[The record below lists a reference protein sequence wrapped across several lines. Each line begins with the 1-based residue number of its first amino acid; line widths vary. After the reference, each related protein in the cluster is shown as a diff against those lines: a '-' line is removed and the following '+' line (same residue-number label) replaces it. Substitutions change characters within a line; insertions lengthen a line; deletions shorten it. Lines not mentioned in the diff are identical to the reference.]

1 MKQTV
6 YIPEKL
12 SEITLRQYQ
21 EFLKDESKAVEI
33 FCGIDDIKNVSK
45 KDYLFLVESIS
56 NVLNEVPGELV
67 TRFRVNNVEYGFI
80 PNLDNITLGEFIDLD
95 DSLGDNTQLLRSMS
109 VLYRPITKT
118 IADKYDIE
126 PYTAVINNE
135 LLDMPLDAVLS
146 SNVFFWNL
154 GRQLLE
160 NTQNFLD
167 NHNQEIA
174 NEPRLQNLLTKNGVG
189 ISALKSSLVETS
201 QELMKLLT
209 KSLLPVY
216 TILPTSKKKEKQ
228 K

>member
-45 KDYLFLVESIS
+45 KDYEFLVESIS
-56 NVLNEVPGELV
+56 KVLNELPGELV

-80 PNLDNITLGEFIDLD
+80 PNLDNMTLGEFIDLD
-95 DSLGDNTQLLRSMS
+95 DSLGDDKQLLRSMN
-109 VLYRPITKT
+109 VLCRPITKT

-126 PYTAVINNE
+126 PYTAVINND

-146 SNVFFWNL
+146 SHVFFWNL
-154 GRQLLE
+154 SNQLLE
-160 NTQNFLD
+160 ITQNFLD
-167 NHNQEIA
+167 HQEQAIQKD
-174 NEPRLQNLLTKNGVG
+174 PRLQNLLMKNGVG
-189 ISALKSSLVETS
+189 ISHLKSSLTETS
-201 QELMKLLT
+201 QGLKKLLT
-209 KSLLPVY
+209 KNLLPPSF
-216 TILPTSKKKEKQ
+216 ILHT
-228 K
+228 